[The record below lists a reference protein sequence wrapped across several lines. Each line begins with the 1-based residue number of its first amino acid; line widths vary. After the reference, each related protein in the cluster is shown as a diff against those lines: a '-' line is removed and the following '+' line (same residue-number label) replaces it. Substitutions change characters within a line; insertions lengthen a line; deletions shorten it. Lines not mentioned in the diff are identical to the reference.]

1 MSLCTLGLGAGS
13 TADLAAPCAFT
24 SPNPSIVQI
33 IDPSSDGS
41 LVPRSYKQ
49 GTSSQ
54 PDPGSCTPSP
64 RRRYRYAVVGNMGA
78 LRRATV
84 LAALALH
91 TTGATIL
98 SSFDEAKLLR
108 VDAILVL
115 GGGAPPAPDA
125 QLPFVAAR
133 CKAAAALWKAA
144 AKKPKILTLS
154 AGTAHVPQLLDAR
167 GSVVFE
173 ATASAAVIIGEGVP
187 AEDVFVETTSFDTI
201 GNAFYSRNDHCSL
214 AGWRRLLVITSE
226 FHLARTKAIFD
237 WVYGA
242 AGAEPSGAYELS
254 YLGTEDT
261 GLKPA
266 EVAARKA
273 REQAST
279 RNVVS
284 SLAPGHQK
292 LSSVREFLTTR
303 HDLYSAK
310 GLVARA
316 ARRAGGED
324 AVWAASYGGGRSK
337 RASAVRTTPAVSP
350 GAATPAKPVCPPCE
364 AAPAACGYSF
374 LSVLVAFA
382 VGAFLGGRK
391 DRGHYRTY

>member
-1 MSLCTLGLGAGS
+1 M
-13 TADLAAPCAFT
+13 
-24 SPNPSIVQI
+24 
-33 IDPSSDGS
+33 
-41 LVPRSYKQ
+41 
-49 GTSSQ
+49 
-54 PDPGSCTPSP
+54 
-64 RRRYRYAVVGNMGA
+64 
-78 LRRATV
+78 
-84 LAALALH
+84 AALVLH

-173 ATASAAVIIGEGVP
+173 ATASAAVIINEGVD
-187 AEDVFVETTSFDTI
+187 AADVFLETTSFDTI

-261 GLKPA
+261 GLTPA
-266 EVAARKA
+266 EVSARKA
-273 REQAST
+273 REDAST

-284 SLAPGHQK
+284 SLEPGYRK
-292 LSSVREFLTTR
+292 LTSVREFLMTR

-316 ARRAGGED
+316 ARRAGGEK
-324 AVWAASYGGGRSK
+324 AAAWAASYGGGHTAPRP
-337 RASAVRTTPAVSP
+337 AAVSP
-350 GAATPAKPVCPPCE
+350 VKATATPAKPVCPPCE
-364 AAPAACGYSF
+364 AATPAACGYSF
-374 LSVLVAFA
+374 LTVLVAFA

>member
-1 MSLCTLGLGAGS
+1 
-13 TADLAAPCAFT
+13 
-24 SPNPSIVQI
+24 
-33 IDPSSDGS
+33 
-41 LVPRSYKQ
+41 
-49 GTSSQ
+49 
-54 PDPGSCTPSP
+54 
-64 RRRYRYAVVGNMGA
+64 MGA

-84 LAALALH
+84 LAALVLH
-91 TTGATIL
+91 TTSATIL

-173 ATASAAVIIGEGVP
+173 ATASAAVIINEGVNS
-187 AEDVFVETTSFDTI
+187 ADVFVETTSFDTI

-261 GLKPA
+261 GLTPA
-266 EVAARKA
+266 EVSARKA
-273 REQAST
+273 REDAST

-284 SLAPGHQK
+284 SLEPGYRN
-292 LSSVREFLTTR
+292 SASVREFLDATR
-303 HDLYSAK
+303 PLLRERVSRP
-310 GLVARA
+310 GRA
-316 ARRAGGED
+316 ARRRRGRRVGR
-324 AVWAASYGGGRSK
+324 VLRRRTSAAA
-337 RASAVRTTPAVSP
+337 ASAVKNDTSRCGDPQPSP
-350 GAATPAKPVCPPCE
+350 PVHRARRRRRRAATA
-364 AAPAACGYSF
+364 S
-374 LSVLVAFA
+374 
-382 VGAFLGGRK
+382 
-391 DRGHYRTY
+391 

>member
-1 MSLCTLGLGAGS
+1 
-13 TADLAAPCAFT
+13 
-24 SPNPSIVQI
+24 
-33 IDPSSDGS
+33 
-41 LVPRSYKQ
+41 
-49 GTSSQ
+49 
-54 PDPGSCTPSP
+54 
-64 RRRYRYAVVGNMGA
+64 MGA
-78 LRRATV
+78 LV
-84 LAALALH
+84 IAALVLH
-91 TTGATIL
+91 TTSATIL

-173 ATASAAVIIGEGVP
+173 ATASAAVIINEGVSP
-187 AEDVFVETTSFDTI
+187 EDVFVETTSFDTI

-254 YLGTEDT
+254 YLGTADT
-261 GLKPA
+261 GLTPA
-266 EVAARKA
+266 EVTARKA
-273 REQAST
+273 REDVST

-292 LSSVREFLTTR
+292 LSTVREFLTTR

-316 ARRAGGED
+316 ARRAGGGEK
-324 AVWAASYGGGRSK
+324 AAAWAASYGGGHTAPRP
-337 RASAVRTTPAVSP
+337 AAVSP
-350 GAATPAKPVCPPCE
+350 VKATATPAKPICPPCE
-364 AAPAACGYSF
+364 ATPAACGYSF